1 MEALAVR
8 ANQYPGRLALLL
20 CLLDFVTHLSS
31 PSFSWQSAQAMHY
44 HCSEEAD
51 GKLLDWDILS
61 SLSPLPSPLFF
72 SLPLLL
78 HWELLF
84 LHQSLP
90 SPYPHTHIC
99 TENLRHFKQT
109 CFNVIMPCYTLK
121 NFSFQSERRYSA
133 GLPCSVTVQI
143 KLGFILKLLLQSV
156 HNQRLLFE

>member
-1 MEALAVR
+1 MFAGFCNTSVKSQFLVAVSSGHALSLFWRSWWEVAWLG
-8 ANQYPGRLALLL
+8 Y
-20 CLLDFVTHLSS
+20 FVFPFSS
-31 PSFSWQSAQAMHY
+31 P
-44 HCSEEAD
+44 
-51 GKLLDWDILS
+51 IS
-61 SLSPLPSPLFF
+61 SLF

-78 HWELLF
+78 HWELPF

-121 NFSFQSERRYSA
+121 NFSFQSEHRYSA